1 LAKDKNEVTEKHRKA
16 YATVRAIIKPN
27 SACEAI
33 ISEADFDCDVQLFF
47 KLFED
52 QYLKT
57 TSISAAFNLILMFNK
72 QVDETG
78 DVIQAYI
85 KHRELVYQMEQV
97 KQDEVPPD
105 QRPSGFAQPRERER
119 DTFTTPGAS
128 GGRSTPSTRASAA
141 SDSSII
147 SRRNF
152 LQTSFPE
159 WIWVLTLLLSGTIL
173 SSFFG
178 LDQTHYFTDS
188 LTPISHTSS
197 LNHLY

>member
-1 LAKDKNEVTEKHRKA
+1 MINALRRRGLEEFITKPLIDLLPDEADYNIRDAKERRELAKNKNEVTEKNRKS
-16 YATVRAIIKPN
+16 YATVRASIKPN

-33 ISEADFDCDVQLFF
+33 INEADFDCDIQLFF

-85 KHRELVYQMEQV
+85 KHRKLVYQMEQV

-105 QRPSGFAQPRERER
+105 QRPSGFAQPREKESRG
-119 DTFTTPGAS
+119 TFTTPGAS
-128 GGRSTPSTRASAA
+128 GGRSTP
-141 SDSSII
+141 
-147 SRRNF
+147 
-152 LQTSFPE
+152 
-159 WIWVLTLLLSGTIL
+159 
-173 SSFFG
+173 
-178 LDQTHYFTDS
+178 
-188 LTPISHTSS
+188 
-197 LNHLY
+197 